1 MSKKLLIVLSLAI
14 ALQLKCASPTPEI
27 LTDELLLSVRK
38 PGRTIGSVLEGTAGD
53 SDLSVSRWQHRRGLG
68 LEDSDPEIV
77 EHMQKLID
85 ERCRR
90 DSEDEYRSLSWSRY
104 LFGFIKKAYSSC
116 FGKNEESPFKRV
128 IRVDVQSDELGV
140 GSGLTGTSPTS
151 SSVLFVTNDILNGIT
166 FGPEMVYD
174 QKDINACTAHVMAF
188 IVRLW
193 SVRNSSIL
201 ADRTNFTASN
211 PALLNPSRI
220 FHYINA
226 VKLIALKPGID
237 GKDAVTA
244 EQAIFA
250 LDKYGTCPEKITT
263 IDANVSNVTQQVK
276 IGMIYPENASST
288 STITLTLTQPQLE
301 DYRFALDTSSTGL
314 STGVVNPYALIAQ
327 KIRYNWLGKTDVLKY
342 GAALS
347 NGYPIF
353 FGARLY
359 SAFMNN
365 AYFYNAG
372 ENPKPF
378 FVPMPTEKISGAS
391 QTYIGGHA
399 MTIVGYGNY
408 NPALPS
414 KNYFRVLNS
423 WEPNWADGGFCYFP
437 EEYIVGKTTV
447 NNSNKTV
454 TATAITGTSTLEN
467 TVAAYSIYFV
477 K

>member
-14 ALQLKCASPTPEI
+14 SLQLKCASPTSEG
-27 LTDELLLSVRK
+27 LTDELLGVPK

-53 SDLSVSRWQHRRGLG
+53 SDLSASRWQHRRGLG

-90 DSEDEYRSLSWSRY
+90 DSEGEYRSLSWSRY

-116 FGKNEESPFKRV
+116 FGKNEESPFRRV
-128 IRVDVQSDELGV
+128 IRVEVQSDELGV

-151 SSVLFVTNDILNGIT
+151 SSVSLVTNDILNGIT

-193 SVRNSSIL
+193 SLRNSSL
-201 ADRTNFTASN
+201 AERTNFTDSN
-211 PALLNPSRI
+211 LALLNPSRI
-220 FHYINA
+220 YHYINS
-226 VKLIALKPGID
+226 VKLIALKLGID

-263 IDANVSNVTQQVK
+263 IDANVSNVKQQVK
-276 IGMIYPENASST
+276 VGMIYPEDADFSS
-288 STITLTLTQPQLE
+288 ITLTQPQLE

-314 STGVVNPYALIAQ
+314 STGAVNPYALIAQ
-327 KIRYNWLGKTDVLKY
+327 KIRYNWLGKTDVLRY

-347 NGYPIF
+347 SGYPIF

-365 AYFYNAG
+365 AYFYNTG
-372 ENPKPF
+372 ESPKPF

-423 WEPNWADGGFCYFP
+423 WGPNWADGGFCYFP
-437 EEYIVGKTTV
+437 EEYIVGKTIV
-447 NNSNKTV
+447 NNSNRTV
-454 TATAITGTSTLEN
+454 TTTAIIGTSTSTLEN